1 MAGKMIGVEIGND
14 TVKLTQISG
23 GTVKTIAVERL
34 PENLMLDGK
43 ISSPDTMSEIIRNLR
58 KEYKIPGGNAALVLP
73 YRAVITNSFSM
84 PPMTDGE
91 LKLNLPFEFRDFVGQ
106 DGSKYHYDYAV
117 MDTVANDKGQPEKL
131 EIFAAAVRKD
141 FINKSYDMLKKAGLT
156 MTVAV
161 PQEMAWLNLVRAATE
176 EPKELCIVDIGRSS
190 TRLYIFSNGKFMMGR
205 EIEIGG
211 QLLDETI
218 AAEAKVD
225 IHVAR
230 TYKESNMNDVLVM
243 EPCLDAYNNLG
254 VEIMRAVNFYNAY
267 GNRTGFL
274 QDLYFCGGM
283 SNIEPLRTAIKK
295 ATGMTVHNIS
305 RLVPGG
311 ISNSDTLCSALASG
325 AAVQ

>member
-14 TVKLTQISG
+14 TVKLSYVSG
-23 GTVKTIAVERL
+23 GVVKTIASERL

-43 ISSPDTMSEIIRNLR
+43 IASPDAMSEIIRDLR
-58 KEYKIPGGNAALVLP
+58 KENKIPGGNAALVLP

-84 PPMTDGE
+84 PPMSDAE

-106 DGSKYHYDYAV
+106 DGAKYHYDYAV
-117 MDTVANDKGQPEKL
+117 MDTVTDDSGKPEKL

-141 FINKSYDMLKKAGLT
+141 VIEKSYNLLKKAGLT
-156 MTVAV
+156 LKVAV
-161 PQEMAWLNLVRAATE
+161 PHEMAWLNLVRSTDA

-190 TRLYIFSNGKFMMGR
+190 TRLYIFSEGKFMMGR

-211 QLLDETI
+211 QLLDEI
-218 AAEAKVD
+218 ISAEVKVD
-225 IHVAR
+225 THVAR
-230 TYKESNMNDVLVM
+230 TYKESNMNEVLVM
-243 EPCLDAYNNLG
+243 DPCLEAYNNLG

-267 GNRTGFL
+267 GNRGGYL

-311 ISNSDTLCSALASG
+311 VASGDTLVTALASG
-325 AAVQ
+325 AAIQ